1 MTDDAKGGAAGPGA
15 AGCALRAAIV
25 ATVSIASGIYM
36 MSHWTSL
43 GGGGKAAAVVLVV
56 VGTLLALPVII
67 LLALRLVV
75 QVFVRRV
82 QRQLAEAGA
91 KIVGDARA
99 MYADVHEYREAAD
112 ADFDGLDRDFYESS
126 TRQLEAIGWRHLG
139 DIVNSSIERL
149 KGSAAVIRVM
159 TSPDATTYVGFFHLR
174 ASFAHLPGE
183 QILTYDV
190 TSEFTDGEFLVTSN
204 TAETNLM
211 TTPPGI
217 RNLKFPRQTSL
228 ERLLGAHEAERQKLL
243 AVRGTAG
250 GCVVISTLA
259 DAIEAEKRQQ
269 AVKNAFRKDVG
280 YVQSE
285 EVKQI
290 AATVDRS
297 GDVGDALTDAV
308 DRARRTQRPD

>member
-112 ADFDGLDRDFYESS
+112 A
-126 TRQLEAIGWRHLG
+126 
-139 DIVNSSIERL
+139 
-149 KGSAAVIRVM
+149 
-159 TSPDATTYVGFFHLR
+159 
-174 ASFAHLPGE
+174 
-183 QILTYDV
+183 
-190 TSEFTDGEFLVTSN
+190 
-204 TAETNLM
+204 
-211 TTPPGI
+211 
-217 RNLKFPRQTSL
+217 
-228 ERLLGAHEAERQKLL
+228 
-243 AVRGTAG
+243 
-250 GCVVISTLA
+250 
-259 DAIEAEKRQQ
+259 
-269 AVKNAFRKDVG
+269 
-280 YVQSE
+280 
-285 EVKQI
+285 
-290 AATVDRS
+290 
-297 GDVGDALTDAV
+297 
-308 DRARRTQRPD
+308 